1 MKVKNFNGTVRRR
14 GTTIAAAALSVSLI
28 APFVHPIAAPQTAA
42 VAQAQDASASE
53 TAGDAKIID
62 ADAIASGQVT
72 RASNLTDSLGVGKNV
87 VSGRAQIINP
97 VQAAQLT
104 STWDGFQPVPGNQK
118 VYLQWIDADGAVSP
132 VYSAVTHDL
141 KGAGEGVYAFELP
154 TWTDGAGKEH
164 KFVAA
169 ASQRYRIWGED
180 FVNPETG
187 NELRQLRS
195 APGYTPFTYGRG
207 SGEGLGDFPGSAG
220 TASNTAKTGI
230 WFYEAPNDYV
240 KSDNLVETTE
250 DEFVAPAIVSPGK
263 ISGQVWLETD
273 RNLENQLLSGATKN
287 AKDPVASGSTVWA
300 SVLSDAGI
308 QRNNEIWSLPAEQ
321 RASATKEMLQD
332 KNNLAKTGYAVV
344 NEDGKYTIDL
354 GEDYDPDNLYM
365 WVTDA
370 NGDVIS
376 TYSSFTQ
383 PVFMNPRKNLAWAP
397 TSDPLV
403 YRNYAYNVNFAAIAL
418 REASLDITNF
428 DMTDKPAAPGATAK
442 LELSGRLGEV
452 DNVIEWRNS
461 KGDALKSCD
470 VASVSEPGDCATF
483 EVPSDAKDGEV
494 FHAVL
499 ISNGNEASADS
510 FIVSLKTSVD
520 DSGVK
525 PVEPTADEQDSGIK
539 VSNPDDDTKVSAKD
553 EDGKD
558 VPAKIDDNGNVVVT
572 PGEDVDGPITVTVED
587 PDLDG
592 GKAVVEVPVNG
603 HKKGQDDNNSDKA
616 PATSV
621 DDSGVKP
628 VEPTA
633 DEQDSGIKVSN
644 PDDDTKVSAKDEDG
658 KDVPAKIDDNGNVVV
673 TPGEDVDGPITV
685 TVEDPDLDGGK
696 AVVEVPVNGHKKG
709 QDDNNSDKTEEPGT
723 NPTTPEG
730 PKDTDGDGIPDSED
744 TDDDNDGVNDK
755 DEEAAGLDPK
765 NPDSDGDGTKDGDED
780 ADGDG
785 KTNAEE
791 SDADSDKITDK
802 DGDKKADL
810 IDEDNEDGPTGDKD
824 GDGIE
829 NKDDADA
836 DGDGVNNDDEK
847 EIGTDPLKTDSDG
860 DGKSDGEEDYDKDG
874 KSNAEE
880 SDVPEDGRADDTDND
895 GLGNPGVT
903 DKGVNGNGE
912 EPNGTPDIRETD
924 TEEVAPKDTDGDGIP
939 DSEDTDDDNDGVND
953 KDEEAAGLDPKNPDS
968 DGDGTKDGDE
978 DTDGDGKSNAEE
990 SDADS
995 DKITD
1000 KDGNGVADLT
1010 EKDTDG
1016 DGIPDS
1022 EDTDIDGDG
1031 VNNEDEKAAG
1041 LDPEKKDSDGNG
1053 VEDGQEDSDD
1063 DGIKNADESD
1073 ENSKTITDKND
1084 NGVADLTEKPD
1095 DAAEKP
1101 SIDAG
1106 SATDKVVA
1114 DGESHELDDTVKN
1127 PTEGMTGEVIGDNG
1141 KAIDG
1146 AEVTVDPET
1155 GEISVTVPEGTKAQN
1170 ATVEVKDKDGKK
1182 VGDIDIEITEP
1193 KDNTGTGAAA
1203 GDDEGDESLSS
1214 KIGERCLA
1222 TGLGAGIPL
1231 LFLIPVGLASQLN
1244 IPGLKEFVA
1253 PIDAQIQALNTQ
1265 LQKQAGIFQGPLA
1278 GQAAAFDA
1286 QLKRFGLNASSLAL
1300 IAAGALAIGL
1310 IADACTPGAGS
1321 SDGSS
1326 DGSSEG
1332 SSK

>member
-118 VYLQWIDADGAVSP
+118 VYLQWIDANGAVSP

-383 PVFMNPRKNLAWAP
+383 PVFTNPRKNLAWAP

-539 VSNPDDDTKVSAKD
+539 VSNRDDDTKVSAKD

-644 PDDDTKVSAKDEDG
+644 RDDDTKVSAKDEDG

-912 EPNGTPDIRETD
+912 GPNGTPDIRETD

-968 DGDGTKDGDE
+968 DGDGTKDGEE
-978 DTDGDGKSNAEE
+978 DNDGDGKTNAEE

-1041 LDPEKKDSDGNG
+1041 LNPEKKDSDGNG

-1106 SATDKVVA
+1106 STTDKVVA

-1127 PTEGMTGEVIGDNG
+1127 PTEGMTGEVIGENG

-1278 GQAAAFDA
+1278 GQAAAFDT
-1286 QLKRFGLNASSLAL
+1286 QLKRFGLNASSIAL

-1326 DGSSEG
+1326 EG

>member
-383 PVFMNPRKNLAWAP
+383 PVFTNPRKNLAWAP

-428 DMTDKPAAPGATAK
+428 DMTDKPAAPGATAQ

-461 KGDALKSCD
+461 NGDVLKSCD
-470 VASVSEPGDCATF
+470 VASVSDPGDCATF
-483 EVPSDAKDGEV
+483 EVPADAKDGEV

-499 ISNGNEASADS
+499 ISNGNEAAADS

-520 DSGVK
+520 GSGVK
-525 PVEPTADEQDSGIK
+525 TVEPTADEQDSG
-539 VSNPDDDTKVSAKD
+539 V
-553 EDGKD
+553 
-558 VPAKIDDNGNVVVT
+558 
-572 PGEDVDGPITVTVED
+572 
-587 PDLDG
+587 
-592 GKAVVEVPVNG
+592 
-603 HKKGQDDNNSDKA
+603 
-616 PATSV
+616 
-621 DDSGVKP
+621 
-628 VEPTA
+628 
-633 DEQDSGIKVSN
+633 KVSN

-1286 QLKRFGLNASSLAL
+1286 QLKRFGLNAGSIAL
-1300 IAAGALAIGL
+1300 VAAGALAIGL
-1310 IADACTPGAGS
+1310 IADACAPGA
-1321 SDGSS
+1321 GSS

>member
-539 VSNPDDDTKVSAKD
+539 VSNR
-553 EDGKD
+553 
-558 VPAKIDDNGNVVVT
+558 
-572 PGEDVDGPITVTVED
+572 
-587 PDLDG
+587 
-592 GKAVVEVPVNG
+592 
-603 HKKGQDDNNSDKA
+603 
-616 PATSV
+616 
-621 DDSGVKP
+621 
-628 VEPTA
+628 
-633 DEQDSGIKVSN
+633 
-644 PDDDTKVSAKDEDG
+644 DDDTKVSAKDEDG

-924 TEEVAPKDTDGDGIP
+924 TEEVAP
-939 DSEDTDDDNDGVND
+939 
-953 KDEEAAGLDPKNPDS
+953 
-968 DGDGTKDGDE
+968 
-978 DTDGDGKSNAEE
+978 
-990 SDADS
+990 
-995 DKITD
+995 
-1000 KDGNGVADLT
+1000 
-1010 EKDTDG
+1010 KDTDG

>member
-1 MKVKNFNGTVRRR
+1 M
-14 GTTIAAAALSVSLI
+14 
-28 APFVHPIAAPQTAA
+28 
-42 VAQAQDASASE
+42 
-53 TAGDAKIID
+53 
-62 ADAIASGQVT
+62 
-72 RASNLTDSLGVGKNV
+72 
-87 VSGRAQIINP
+87 
-97 VQAAQLT
+97 
-104 STWDGFQPVPGNQK
+104 
-118 VYLQWIDADGAVSP
+118 
-132 VYSAVTHDL
+132 
-141 KGAGEGVYAFELP
+141 
-154 TWTDGAGKEH
+154 
-164 KFVAA
+164 
-169 ASQRYRIWGED
+169 
-180 FVNPETG
+180 NPETG

-383 PVFMNPRKNLAWAP
+383 PVFTNPRKNLAWAP

-428 DMTDKPAAPGATAK
+428 DMTDKPAAPGATAQ

-461 KGDALKSCD
+461 NGDVLKSCD
-470 VASVSEPGDCATF
+470 VASVSDPGDCATF
-483 EVPSDAKDGEV
+483 EVPADAKDGEV

-499 ISNGNEASADS
+499 ISNGNEAAADS

-520 DSGVK
+520 GSGVK
-525 PVEPTADEQDSGIK
+525 T
-539 VSNPDDDTKVSAKD
+539 
-553 EDGKD
+553 
-558 VPAKIDDNGNVVVT
+558 
-572 PGEDVDGPITVTVED
+572 
-587 PDLDG
+587 
-592 GKAVVEVPVNG
+592 
-603 HKKGQDDNNSDKA
+603 
-616 PATSV
+616 
-621 DDSGVKP
+621 

-765 NPDSDGDGTKDGDED
+765 NPDSDGDGTKDGEED
-780 ADGDG
+780 NDGDG
-785 KTNAEE
+785 KT
-791 SDADSDKITDK
+791 
-802 DGDKKADL
+802 
-810 IDEDNEDGPTGDKD
+810 
-824 GDGIE
+824 
-829 NKDDADA
+829 
-836 DGDGVNNDDEK
+836 
-847 EIGTDPLKTDSDG
+847 
-860 DGKSDGEEDYDKDG
+860 
-874 KSNAEE
+874 
-880 SDVPEDGRADDTDND
+880 
-895 GLGNPGVT
+895 
-903 DKGVNGNGE
+903 
-912 EPNGTPDIRETD
+912 
-924 TEEVAPKDTDGDGIP
+924 
-939 DSEDTDDDNDGVND
+939 
-953 KDEEAAGLDPKNPDS
+953 
-968 DGDGTKDGDE
+968 
-978 DTDGDGKSNAEE
+978 NAEE

-1041 LDPEKKDSDGNG
+1041 LNPEKKDSDGNG

-1106 SATDKVVA
+1106 STTDKVVA

-1127 PTEGMTGEVIGDNG
+1127 PTEGMTGEVIGENG

-1170 ATVEVKDKDGKK
+1170 ATVVVKDKDGNK
-1182 VGDIDIEITEP
+1182 VGDIDIEITKP
-1193 KDNTGTGAAA
+1193 KDNSGTGAAA

-1286 QLKRFGLNASSLAL
+1286 QLKRFGLNAGSIAL

-1321 SDGSS
+1321 SDDSSDGSS
-1326 DGSSEG
+1326 DGSS
-1332 SSK
+1332 K

>member
-383 PVFMNPRKNLAWAP
+383 PVFTNPRKNLAWAP

-539 VSNPDDDTKVSAKD
+539 VSNR
-553 EDGKD
+553 
-558 VPAKIDDNGNVVVT
+558 
-572 PGEDVDGPITVTVED
+572 
-587 PDLDG
+587 
-592 GKAVVEVPVNG
+592 
-603 HKKGQDDNNSDKA
+603 
-616 PATSV
+616 
-621 DDSGVKP
+621 
-628 VEPTA
+628 
-633 DEQDSGIKVSN
+633 
-644 PDDDTKVSAKDEDG
+644 DDDTKVSAKDEDG

>member
-383 PVFMNPRKNLAWAP
+383 PVFTNPRKNLAWAP

-539 VSNPDDDTKVSAKD
+539 VSNR
-553 EDGKD
+553 
-558 VPAKIDDNGNVVVT
+558 
-572 PGEDVDGPITVTVED
+572 
-587 PDLDG
+587 
-592 GKAVVEVPVNG
+592 
-603 HKKGQDDNNSDKA
+603 
-616 PATSV
+616 
-621 DDSGVKP
+621 
-628 VEPTA
+628 
-633 DEQDSGIKVSN
+633 
-644 PDDDTKVSAKDEDG
+644 DDDTKVSAKDEDG

-912 EPNGTPDIRETD
+912 GPNGTPDIRETD

-968 DGDGTKDGDE
+968 DGDGTKDGEE
-978 DTDGDGKSNAEE
+978 DNDGDGKTNAEE

-1041 LDPEKKDSDGNG
+1041 LNPEKKDSDGNG

-1106 SATDKVVA
+1106 STTDKVVA

-1127 PTEGMTGEVIGDNG
+1127 PTEGMTGEVIGENG

-1278 GQAAAFDA
+1278 GQAAAFDT
-1286 QLKRFGLNASSLAL
+1286 QLKRFGLNASSIAL

-1326 DGSSEG
+1326 EG